1 MSVNNIPDT
10 GSCLFWYPDLKY
22 KYDFDKG
29 IDKPLLMQ
37 AYIRY
42 YLNRLQSM
50 FKWSGLPDTIPARWL
65 ESYLL
70 VDGYCCVI
78 NTDKGLIATNG
89 GIGADPNEY
98 YIPTKFIVSNPHIPD
113 EYSAGRNYTVNT
125 IDGSDDAVFVRND
138 IYTIGLMPML
148 VKYCS
153 QMVENDISMN
163 IADIMAR
170 ATVALSA
177 ADDQTK
183 ASAEQWLK
191 DIIKGKVGIIG
202 ETPFLVANQEQSLRT
217 NPIGTVAGTLTD
229 LIEYHQYLKAG
240 LFNEIGLNS
249 NYNMKREAIN
259 SNESQLN
266 DDALHP
272 FIDTMLEC
280 RKEAAEQI
288 NKMFGTSITVEFNSA
303 WEENEKENELMLES
317 IENEATEPE
326 LSNDEGFNTYN
337 EETTDDIEFEEE
349 TDEVSPETTTEE
361 IIAEAAESIVEKVEE
376 ILEDKEGDDNDIG
389 NDQT

>member
-1 MSVNNIPDT
+1 MSCNNIPDT
-10 GSCLFWYPDLKY
+10 GSSLFWYPDLKY

-37 AYIRY
+37 SYIRY

-98 YIPTKFIVSNPHIPD
+98 YIPTKFIVSNPYIPN

-163 IADIMAR
+163 IADIMSR
-170 ATVALSA
+170 ASVALSA

-183 ASAEQWLK
+183 ASAELWLK
-191 DIIKGKVGIIG
+191 KLIKGEIGIIG

-217 NPIGTVAGTLTD
+217 NTIGTVAGTLTD

-303 WEENEKENELMLES
+303 WEENEKENDLMMDQMENAS
-317 IENEATEPE
+317 EQPEDGFIEET
-326 LSNDEGFNTYN
+326 

-349 TDEVSPETTTEE
+349 TDEVAPETTTEE
-361 IIAEAAESIVEKVEE
+361 VITEAAESIVEKVEE
-376 ILEDKEGDDNDIG
+376 ILEEKEGDDNDIG

>member
-1 MSVNNIPDT
+1 MSGNNIPDT
-10 GSCLFWYPDLKY
+10 GSSLFWYPDLKY

-37 AYIRY
+37 SYIRY

-98 YIPTKFIVSNPHIPD
+98 YIPTKFIVSNPYIPD
-113 EYSAGRNYTVNT
+113 KYSAGRNYTVNT
-125 IDGSDDAVFVRND
+125 LDGSDDAVFVRND

-170 ATVALSA
+170 ASVALSA
-177 ADDQTK
+177 VDDQTK
-183 ASAEQWLK
+183 ASAELWLK
-191 DIIKGKVGIIG
+191 KLIKGEIGIIG

-303 WEENEKENELMLES
+303 WEENEKENDLMLES
-317 IENEATEPE
+317 MENEADEPE
-326 LSNDEGFNTYN
+326 LSNDEGFDADN
-337 EETTDDIEFEEE
+337 EETTDDTEFIEE
-349 TDEVSPETTTEE
+349 TDDVSPETTTEE
-361 IIAEAAESIVEKVEE
+361 VITEAAESIIEKVEE

>member
-10 GSCLFWYPDLKY
+10 GSSLFWYPDLKY

-50 FKWSGLPDTIPARWL
+50 FKWEGLPDTIPARWL

-98 YIPTKFIVSNPHIPD
+98 YIPTKFIVSNPYIPD

-125 IDGSDDAVFVRND
+125 LDGSDDAVFVRND

-170 ATVALSA
+170 ATAALSA

-303 WEENEKENELMLES
+303 WEENEKENDLMLDQM
-317 IENEATEPE
+317 ENAAEQPDQ
-326 LSNDEGFNTYN
+326 SEGFI
-337 EETTDDIEFEEE
+337 EETEETNDDIEFEEE

-361 IIAEAAESIVEKVEE
+361 IIADAAESIVEKVEE

>member
-1 MSVNNIPDT
+1 MSGNNIPDT
-10 GSCLFWYPDLKY
+10 GSSLFWYPDLKY

-37 AYIRY
+37 SYIRY

-98 YIPTKFIVSNPHIPD
+98 YIPTKFIVSNPYIPN

-125 IDGSDDAVFVRND
+125 LDGSDDAVFVRND

-170 ATVALSA
+170 ASVALSA

-183 ASAEQWLK
+183 ASAELWLK
-191 DIIKGKVGIIG
+191 KLIKGEIGIIG

-272 FIDTMLEC
+272 FIDIMLEC

-288 NKMFGTSITVEFNSA
+288 NKMFGTSISVEFNSA
-303 WEENEKENELMLES
+303 WEENEKENELMLDS
-317 IENEATEPE
+317 MENEAAEPE
-326 LSNDEGFNTYN
+326 LSDDEGFVEDT

-349 TDEVSPETTTEE
+349 TDDVSPETTTEE
-361 IIAEAAESIVEKVEE
+361 VIAEAAESIIEKVEE

>member
-1 MSVNNIPDT
+1 MSGNNIPDT
-10 GSCLFWYPDLKY
+10 GSSLFWYPDLKY

-37 AYIRY
+37 SYIRY

-98 YIPTKFIVSNPHIPD
+98 YIPTKFIVSNPYIPD
-113 EYSAGRNYTVNT
+113 KYSAGRNYTVNT
-125 IDGSDDAVFVRND
+125 LDGSDDAVFVRND

-170 ATVALSA
+170 ASAALSA

-183 ASAEQWLK
+183 ASAELWLK
-191 DIIKGKVGIIG
+191 KLIKGEIGIIG

-272 FIDTMLEC
+272 FIDIMLEC

-288 NKMFGTSITVEFNSA
+288 NKMFGTSISVEFNSA
-303 WEENEKENELMLES
+303 WEENEKENELMLDS
-317 IENEATEPE
+317 MENEAAEPE
-326 LSNDEGFNTYN
+326 LSDDKGFVEDT

-349 TDEVSPETTTEE
+349 TDDVSPETTTEDV
-361 IIAEAAESIVEKVEE
+361 IAEAAESIVEKVEE
-376 ILEDKEGDDNDIG
+376 MLEDKEGDDNDIG

>member
-1 MSVNNIPDT
+1 M
-10 GSCLFWYPDLKY
+10 
-22 KYDFDKG
+22 
-29 IDKPLLMQ
+29 
-37 AYIRY
+37 
-42 YLNRLQSM
+42 
-50 FKWSGLPDTIPARWL
+50 
-65 ESYLL
+65 
-70 VDGYCCVI
+70 
-78 NTDKGLIATNG
+78 IATNG

-98 YIPTKFIVSNPHIPD
+98 YIPTKFIVSNPYIQD

-125 IDGSDDAVFVRND
+125 LDGSDDAVFVRND

-163 IADIMAR
+163 IADIMSR

-177 ADDQTK
+177 ADDRTK
-183 ASAEQWLK
+183 VSAEQWLK

-303 WEENEKENELMLES
+303 WEENEKENELMLDS
-317 IENEATEPE
+317 IENEVHEPE
-326 LSNDEGFNTYN
+326 LSNDEGFNTDN
-337 EETTDDIEFEEE
+337 EEKTDDIEFEEE
-349 TDEVSPETTTEE
+349 TDEVSSETTIEE
-361 IIAEAAESIVEKVEE
+361 IIADAAESIVEKVEE
-376 ILEDKEGDDNDIG
+376 ISEDKEGDDNDIG

>member
-1 MSVNNIPDT
+1 MSGNNIPDT
-10 GSCLFWYPDLKY
+10 GSSLFWYPDLKY

-37 AYIRY
+37 SYIRY

-98 YIPTKFIVSNPHIPD
+98 YIPTKFIVSNPYIPN

-125 IDGSDDAVFVRND
+125 LDGSDDAVFVRND

-170 ATVALSA
+170 ASVALSA

-183 ASAEQWLK
+183 ASAELWLK
-191 DIIKGKVGIIG
+191 KLIKGEIGIIG

-303 WEENEKENELMLES
+303 WEENEKENELMLDS
-317 IENEATEPE
+317 MENEAAEPE
-326 LSNDEGFNTYN
+326 LSDDEGFVEDN

-349 TDEVSPETTTEE
+349 TDDVSPETTTEDV
-361 IIAEAAESIVEKVEE
+361 ITEAAESIIEKVEE

>member
-10 GSCLFWYPDLKY
+10 GLFWYPDLKY

-37 AYIRY
+37 SYIRY
-42 YLNRLQSM
+42 YLNRLHSM

-98 YIPTKFIVSNPHIPD
+98 YIPTKFIVSNPYIPN

-125 IDGSDDAVFVRND
+125 LDGSDDAVFVRND

-163 IADIMAR
+163 IADIMSR
-170 ATVALSA
+170 ASVALSA

-183 ASAEQWLK
+183 ASAELWLK
-191 DIIKGKVGIIG
+191 KLIRGEIGIIG

-272 FIDTMLEC
+272 FIDIMLDC

-288 NKMFGTSITVEFNSA
+288 NKMFGTDISVEFNSA
-303 WEENEKENELMLES
+303 WEENEKENELMMDQM
-317 IENEATEPE
+317 ENAADPE
-326 LSNDEGFNTYN
+326 QEEGFIEET

-349 TDEVSPETTTEE
+349 TDDVSPETTTEE
-361 IIAEAAESIVEKVEE
+361 VIAEAAESIIDKVEE

>member
-1 MSVNNIPDT
+1 MI
-10 GSCLFWYPDLKY
+10 
-22 KYDFDKG
+22 
-29 IDKPLLMQ
+29 
-37 AYIRY
+37 
-42 YLNRLQSM
+42 
-50 FKWSGLPDTIPARWL
+50 
-65 ESYLL
+65 
-70 VDGYCCVI
+70 
-78 NTDKGLIATNG
+78 
-89 GIGADPNEY
+89 
-98 YIPTKFIVSNPHIPD
+98 
-113 EYSAGRNYTVNT
+113 
-125 IDGSDDAVFVRND
+125 
-138 IYTIGLMPML
+138 
-148 VKYCS
+148 
-153 QMVENDISMN
+153 
-163 IADIMAR
+163 
-170 ATVALSA
+170 
-177 ADDQTK
+177 
-183 ASAEQWLK
+183 WLK
-191 DIIKGKVGIIG
+191 KLIKGEIGIIG

-288 NKMFGTSITVEFNSA
+288 NKMFGTSISVEFNSA
-303 WEENEKENELMLES
+303 WEENEKENDLMMEQM
-317 IENEATEPE
+317 ENASEQPE
-326 LSNDEGFNTYN
+326 QSEGFIEET

-349 TDEVSPETTTEE
+349 TDDVSPETTTEE
-361 IIAEAAESIVEKVEE
+361 VITEAAESIIEKVEE

>member
-10 GSCLFWYPDLKY
+10 GSSLFWYPDLKY

-50 FKWSGLPDTIPARWL
+50 FKWSGLPNTIPARWL

-98 YIPTKFIVSNPHIPD
+98 YIPTKFIVSNPYIQD

-125 IDGSDDAVFVRND
+125 LDGSDDAVFVRND

-163 IADIMAR
+163 IADIMSR

-177 ADDQTK
+177 ADDRTK
-183 ASAEQWLK
+183 ESAEQWLK

-303 WEENEKENELMLES
+303 WEENEKENELMLDS
-317 IENEATEPE
+317 IENEVHEPE
-326 LSNDEGFNTYN
+326 LSNDEGFNTDN
-337 EETTDDIEFEEE
+337 EEKTDDIEFEEE
-349 TDEVSPETTTEE
+349 TDEVSSETTIEE
-361 IIAEAAESIVEKVEE
+361 IIADAAESIVEKVEE
-376 ILEDKEGDDNDIG
+376 ISEDKEGDDNDIG

>member
-10 GSCLFWYPDLKY
+10 GLSLFWYPDLKY

-37 AYIRY
+37 SYIRY

-50 FKWSGLPDTIPARWL
+50 FKWSGLPNTIPAWL
-65 ESYLL
+65 FESYLL

-89 GIGADPNEY
+89 GIGAEPNEY
-98 YIPTKFIVSNPHIPD
+98 YIPTKFIVSNPYIPD

-125 IDGSDDAVFVRND
+125 LDGSDDAVFVRND
-138 IYTIGLMPML
+138 RYTIGLMPML

-170 ATVALSA
+170 ASAALSA

-183 ASAEQWLK
+183 ASAELWLK
-191 DIIKGKVGIIG
+191 KLIKGEIGIIG

-303 WEENEKENELMLES
+303 WEENEKENDLMMDQM
-317 IENEATEPE
+317 ENAADQSEQ
-326 LSNDEGFNTYN
+326 SEGFI
-337 EETTDDIEFEEE
+337 EETEETADDTEFIEE

-361 IIAEAAESIVEKVEE
+361 VIADAAESIIEKVEE

>member
-1 MSVNNIPDT
+1 MSGNNIPDT
-10 GSCLFWYPDLKY
+10 GSSLFWYPDLKY

-37 AYIRY
+37 SYIRY

-98 YIPTKFIVSNPHIPD
+98 YIPTKFIVSNPYIPN

-125 IDGSDDAVFVRND
+125 LDGSDDAVFVRND

-170 ATVALSA
+170 ASVALSA

-183 ASAEQWLK
+183 ASAELWLK
-191 DIIKGKVGIIG
+191 KLIKGEIGIIG

-288 NKMFGTSITVEFNSA
+288 NKMFGTEISVEFNSA
-303 WEENEKENELMLES
+303 WEENEKENELMLDS
-317 IENEATEPE
+317 MENEAEQSE
-326 LSNDEGFNTYN
+326 ISADEGFI
-337 EETTDDIEFEEE
+337 DDSEDAADDTEFEEE
-349 TDEVSPETTTEE
+349 NDDVSQETTTEE
-361 IIAEAAESIVEKVEE
+361 IIADAAESIIEKVEE

>member
-1 MSVNNIPDT
+1 MSGNNIPDT
-10 GSCLFWYPDLKY
+10 GSSLFWYPDLKY

-37 AYIRY
+37 SYIRY

-78 NTDKGLIATNG
+78 KTDKGLIATNG

-98 YIPTKFIVSNPHIPD
+98 YIPTKFIVSNPYIPN

-125 IDGSDDAVFVRND
+125 LDGSDDAVFVRND

-163 IADIMAR
+163 IADIMSR
-170 ATVALSA
+170 ASVALSA

-183 ASAEQWLK
+183 ASAELWLK
-191 DIIKGKVGIIG
+191 KLIKGEIGIIG

-288 NKMFGTSITVEFNSA
+288 NKMFGTSISVEFNSA
-303 WEENEKENELMLES
+303 WEENEKENELMLDS
-317 IENEATEPE
+317 MENEAAEPE
-326 LSNDEGFNTYN
+326 LSDDEGFVEDN

-349 TDEVSPETTTEE
+349 TDDVSPETTTEE
-361 IIAEAAESIVEKVEE
+361 VITEAAESIVEKVEE

>member
-1 MSVNNIPDT
+1 MSGNNIPDT
-10 GSCLFWYPDLKY
+10 GSSLFWYPDLKY

-37 AYIRY
+37 SYIRY

-98 YIPTKFIVSNPHIPD
+98 YIPTKFIVSNPYIPD
-113 EYSAGRNYTVNT
+113 KYSAGRNYTVNT
-125 IDGSDDAVFVRND
+125 LDGSDDAVFVRND

-170 ATVALSA
+170 ASVALSA

-183 ASAEQWLK
+183 ASAELWLK
-191 DIIKGKVGIIG
+191 KLIKGEIGIIG

-288 NKMFGTSITVEFNSA
+288 NKMFGTSISVEFNSA
-303 WEENEKENELMLES
+303 WEENEKENELMLDS
-317 IENEATEPE
+317 MENEAAEPE
-326 LSNDEGFNTYN
+326 LSDDEGFVEDT

-349 TDEVSPETTTEE
+349 TDDVSPETTTEE
-361 IIAEAAESIVEKVEE
+361 VIAEAAESIIEKVEE

>member
-10 GSCLFWYPDLKY
+10 GSSLFWYPDLKY

-50 FKWSGLPDTIPARWL
+50 FKWSGLPNTIPARWL

-98 YIPTKFIVSNPHIPD
+98 YIPTKFIVSNPYIQD

-125 IDGSDDAVFVRND
+125 LDGSDDAVFVRND

-163 IADIMAR
+163 IADIMSR

-177 ADDQTK
+177 ADDRTK
-183 ASAEQWLK
+183 VSAEQWLK

-303 WEENEKENELMLES
+303 WEENEKENELMLDS
-317 IENEATEPE
+317 IENEVHEPE
-326 LSNDEGFNTYN
+326 LSNDEGFNTDN
-337 EETTDDIEFEEE
+337 EEKTDDIEFEEE
-349 TDEVSPETTTEE
+349 TDEVSSETTIEE
-361 IIAEAAESIVEKVEE
+361 IIADAAESIVEKVEE
-376 ILEDKEGDDNDIG
+376 ISEDKEGDDNDIG

>member
-1 MSVNNIPDT
+1 MSGNNIPDT
-10 GSCLFWYPDLKY
+10 GSSLFWYPDLKY

-37 AYIRY
+37 SYIRY

-98 YIPTKFIVSNPHIPD
+98 YIPTKFIVSNPYIPN

-125 IDGSDDAVFVRND
+125 LDGSDDAVFVRND

-170 ATVALSA
+170 ASVALSA

-183 ASAEQWLK
+183 ASAELWLK
-191 DIIKGKVGIIG
+191 KLIKGEIGIIG
-202 ETPFLVANQEQSLRT
+202 ETPFLIANQEQSLRT

-303 WEENEKENELMLES
+303 WEENEKENELMLDS
-317 IENEATEPE
+317 MENEAAEPE
-326 LSNDEGFNTYN
+326 LSDDEGFVEDN

-349 TDEVSPETTTEE
+349 TDDVSPETTTEE
-361 IIAEAAESIVEKVEE
+361 VITEAAESIIEKVEE

>member
-1 MSVNNIPDT
+1 
-10 GSCLFWYPDLKY
+10 
-22 KYDFDKG
+22 
-29 IDKPLLMQ
+29 
-37 AYIRY
+37 
-42 YLNRLQSM
+42 
-50 FKWSGLPDTIPARWL
+50 
-65 ESYLL
+65 
-70 VDGYCCVI
+70 
-78 NTDKGLIATNG
+78 
-89 GIGADPNEY
+89 
-98 YIPTKFIVSNPHIPD
+98 
-113 EYSAGRNYTVNT
+113 
-125 IDGSDDAVFVRND
+125 
-138 IYTIGLMPML
+138 
-148 VKYCS
+148 
-153 QMVENDISMN
+153 MN

-170 ATVALSA
+170 ASVALSA

-183 ASAEQWLK
+183 ASAELWLK
-191 DIIKGKVGIIG
+191 KLIKGEIGIIG

-303 WEENEKENELMLES
+303 WEENEKENELMLDS
-317 IENEATEPE
+317 MENEADEPE
-326 LSNDEGFNTYN
+326 LSDDEGFVEDN

-349 TDEVSPETTTEE
+349 TDDVSPETTTEE
-361 IIAEAAESIVEKVEE
+361 VIAEAAESIIEKVEE

>member
-1 MSVNNIPDT
+1 MSGNNIPDT
-10 GSCLFWYPDLKY
+10 GSSLLWYPDLKY

-37 AYIRY
+37 SYIRY

-50 FKWSGLPDTIPARWL
+50 FKWSGLPETIPARWL

-98 YIPTKFIVSNPHIPD
+98 YIPTKFIVSNPYISN

-125 IDGSDDAVFVRND
+125 LDGSDDAVFVRND

-170 ATVALSA
+170 ASVALSA

-183 ASAEQWLK
+183 ASAELWLK
-191 DIIKGKVGIIG
+191 KLIKGEIGIIG

-303 WEENEKENELMLES
+303 WEENEKENEIMLDS
-317 IENEATEPE
+317 MENEAAEPE
-326 LSNDEGFNTYN
+326 LSDDEGFVEDN

-349 TDEVSPETTTEE
+349 TDDVSPETTTEE
-361 IIAEAAESIVEKVEE
+361 VITEAAESIVEKVEE
-376 ILEDKEGDDNDIG
+376 ILEDKEGDGNDIG

>member
-1 MSVNNIPDT
+1 MSGNNIPDT
-10 GSCLFWYPDLKY
+10 GSSLFWYPDLKY

-37 AYIRY
+37 SYIRY

-98 YIPTKFIVSNPHIPD
+98 YIPTKFIVSNPYIPD
-113 EYSAGRNYTVNT
+113 KYSAGRNYTVNT
-125 IDGSDDAVFVRND
+125 LDGSDDAVFVRND

-170 ATVALSA
+170 ASAALSA

-183 ASAEQWLK
+183 ASAELWLK
-191 DIIKGKVGIIG
+191 KLIKGEIGIIG

-272 FIDTMLEC
+272 FIDIMLEC

-303 WEENEKENELMLES
+303 WEENEKENELMLDS
-317 IENEATEPE
+317 MENEAAEPE
-326 LSNDEGFNTYN
+326 LSDVKGFVEDN

-349 TDEVSPETTTEE
+349 TDDVSPETTTEE
-361 IIAEAAESIVEKVEE
+361 VIAEAAESIVEKVEE

>member
-10 GSCLFWYPDLKY
+10 GSSLFWYPDLKY

-37 AYIRY
+37 SYIRY

-50 FKWSGLPDTIPARWL
+50 FKWEGLPDTIPAKWL

-70 VDGYCCVI
+70 VDGYCCII

-98 YIPTKFIVSNPHIPD
+98 YIPTKFIVSNPYIPD
-113 EYSAGRNYTVNT
+113 KYSAGRNYTVNT
-125 IDGSDDAVFVRND
+125 IDDSDDAVFVRND
-138 IYTIGLMPML
+138 IYTVGLMPLL

-163 IADIMAR
+163 IADIMSR

-280 RKEAAEQI
+280 RKEAAEQM
-288 NKMFGTSITVEFNSA
+288 NKMFGTNITVEFNSA
-303 WEENEKENELMLES
+303 WEENEKENDLMLDQM
-317 IENEATEPE
+317 ENAADQTE
-326 LSNDEGFNTYN
+326 EGFIEDTD
-337 EETTDDIEFEEE
+337 EVETDDDTEFIEE

-361 IIAEAAESIVEKVEE
+361 VITEAAESIVEKVEE
-376 ILEDKEGDDNDIG
+376 LIEEKDGDDNDIG

>member
-1 MSVNNIPDT
+1 MSGNNIPDT
-10 GSCLFWYPDLKY
+10 GSSLFWYPDLKY

-37 AYIRY
+37 SYIRY

-98 YIPTKFIVSNPHIPD
+98 YIPTKFIVSNPYIPD
-113 EYSAGRNYTVNT
+113 KYSAGRNYTVNT
-125 IDGSDDAVFVRND
+125 LDGSDDAVFVRND

-170 ATVALSA
+170 ASAALSA

-183 ASAEQWLK
+183 ASAELWLK
-191 DIIKGKVGIIG
+191 KLIKGEIGIIG

-272 FIDTMLEC
+272 FIDIMLEC

-288 NKMFGTSITVEFNSA
+288 NKMFGTSISVEFNSA
-303 WEENEKENELMLES
+303 WEENEKENELMLDS
-317 IENEATEPE
+317 MENEAAEPE
-326 LSNDEGFNTYN
+326 LSDDEGFVEDN

-349 TDEVSPETTTEE
+349 TDDVSPETTTEDV
-361 IIAEAAESIVEKVEE
+361 IAEAAESIVEKVEE
-376 ILEDKEGDDNDIG
+376 MLEDKEGDDNDIG

>member
-1 MSVNNIPDT
+1 MSGNNIPDT
-10 GSCLFWYPDLKY
+10 GSSLFWYPDLKY

-37 AYIRY
+37 SYIRY

-98 YIPTKFIVSNPHIPD
+98 YIPTKFIVSNPYIPNK
-113 EYSAGRNYTVNT
+113 YSAGRNYTVNT
-125 IDGSDDAVFVRND
+125 LDGSDNAVFVRND

-163 IADIMAR
+163 IADIMSR
-170 ATVALSA
+170 ASVALSA

-183 ASAEQWLK
+183 ASAELWLK
-191 DIIKGKVGIIG
+191 KLIKGEIGIIG

-303 WEENEKENELMLES
+303 WEENEKENELMMDQM
-317 IENEATEPE
+317 ENASEQPE
-326 LSNDEGFNTYN
+326 EGLI

-361 IIAEAAESIVEKVEE
+361 VINEAAESIVEKVEE

>member
-1 MSVNNIPDT
+1 MSGNNIPDT
-10 GSCLFWYPDLKY
+10 GSSLFWYPDLKY

-37 AYIRY
+37 SYIRY

-98 YIPTKFIVSNPHIPD
+98 YIPTKFIVSNPYIPN

-125 IDGSDDAVFVRND
+125 LDGSDDAVFVRND

-163 IADIMAR
+163 IADIMSR
-170 ATVALSA
+170 ASVALSA

-183 ASAEQWLK
+183 ASAELWLK
-191 DIIKGKVGIIG
+191 KLIKGEIGIIG

-272 FIDTMLEC
+272 FIDIMLEC

-303 WEENEKENELMLES
+303 WEENEKENEIMLDS
-317 IENEATEPE
+317 MENEAAEPE
-326 LSNDEGFNTYN
+326 LSDDEGFVEDN

-349 TDEVSPETTTEE
+349 TDDVSPETTTEE
-361 IIAEAAESIVEKVEE
+361 VITEAAESIVEKVEE
-376 ILEDKEGDDNDIG
+376 ILEDKEGDGNDIG

>member
-1 MSVNNIPDT
+1 MSGNNIPDT
-10 GSCLFWYPDLKY
+10 GSSLFWYPDLKY

-37 AYIRY
+37 SYIRY

-98 YIPTKFIVSNPHIPD
+98 YIPTKFIVSNPYIPD
-113 EYSAGRNYTVNT
+113 KYSAGRNYTVNT
-125 IDGSDDAVFVRND
+125 LDGSDDAVFVRND

-170 ATVALSA
+170 ASAALSA

-183 ASAEQWLK
+183 ASAELWLK
-191 DIIKGKVGIIG
+191 KLIKGEIGIIG

-272 FIDTMLEC
+272 FIDIMLEC

-288 NKMFGTSITVEFNSA
+288 NKMFGTSISVEFNSA
-303 WEENEKENELMLES
+303 WEENEKENELMLDS
-317 IENEATEPE
+317 MENEAAEPE
-326 LSNDEGFNTYN
+326 LSDDEGFVEDT

-349 TDEVSPETTTEE
+349 TDDVSPETTTEDV
-361 IIAEAAESIVEKVEE
+361 IAEAAESIVEKVEE
-376 ILEDKEGDDNDIG
+376 MLEDKEGDDNDIG

>member
-1 MSVNNIPDT
+1 MSGNNIPDT
-10 GSCLFWYPDLKY
+10 GSSLFWYPDLKY

-37 AYIRY
+37 SYIRY

-98 YIPTKFIVSNPHIPD
+98 YIPTKFIVSNPYIPD
-113 EYSAGRNYTVNT
+113 KYSAGRNYTVNT
-125 IDGSDDAVFVRND
+125 LDGSDDAVFVRND

-170 ATVALSA
+170 ASVALSA

-183 ASAEQWLK
+183 ASAELWLK
-191 DIIKGKVGIIG
+191 KLIKGEIGIIG

-272 FIDTMLEC
+272 FIDIMLEC

-288 NKMFGTSITVEFNSA
+288 NKMFGTSISVEFNSA
-303 WEENEKENELMLES
+303 WEENEKENELMLDS
-317 IENEATEPE
+317 MENEAAEPE
-326 LSNDEGFNTYN
+326 LSDDEGFVEDT

-349 TDEVSPETTTEE
+349 TDDVSPETTTEE
-361 IIAEAAESIVEKVEE
+361 VIAEAAESIIEKVEE

>member
-10 GSCLFWYPDLKY
+10 GSSLFWYPDLKY

-37 AYIRY
+37 SYIRY

-50 FKWSGLPDTIPARWL
+50 FKWEGLPDTIPARWL

-78 NTDKGLIATNG
+78 KTDKGLIATNG

-98 YIPTKFIVSNPHIPD
+98 YIPTKFIVSNPYIPD
-113 EYSAGRNYTVNT
+113 KYSAGRNYTINT
-125 IDGSDDAVFVRND
+125 LDGSDDAVFVRND

-163 IADIMAR
+163 IADIMSR
-170 ATVALSA
+170 STVALSA

-303 WEENEKENELMLES
+303 WEENEKENDLMLDQM
-317 IENEATEPE
+317 ENAAEQPE
-326 LSNDEGFNTYN
+326 EGFIDDSVEDDTS
-337 EETTDDIEFEEE
+337 DIEFEEE
-349 TDEVSPETTTEE
+349 DTDISSEKETDTT
-361 IIAEAAESIVEKVEE
+361 ITEAAESIVEKVEE